1 VLNYEKNTQQNVLKA
16 QKNVL
21 NTPPL
26 DTLAQLTYNSTT
38 KNLTK
43 RARSKYLSNSLA
55 LKLTSTNGK
64 LKKSYWNTYH
74 CCENLTQIDQK
85 LTGKYCNNRW
95 CLTCNRIRTAK
106 LINGYKKTL
115 SNLKNKR
122 FVTLT
127 VPNCSAADL
136 PKTLDLMNKT
146 LREIS
151 KKLTQ
156 KREPLIGIRK
166 TEVTYNAMKDNFHP
180 HFHFIISGKK
190 VADNVIDEWLKR
202 LPLTNLK
209 AQDNRPANEDSYLEL
224 FKYFTKLISNKKFH
238 PEALNTIFEAMY
250 GKRTFQPMGIKKHV
264 SEDVDEIQS
273 IIYEDLIPAEK
284 NWTWTECDWIDQE
297 TGEMLTGYIPELEIS
312 QLSE

>member
-1 VLNYEKNTQQNVLKA
+1 
-16 QKNVL
+16 
-21 NTPPL
+21 
-26 DTLAQLTYNSTT
+26 
-38 KNLTK
+38 
-43 RARSKYLSNSLA
+43 
-55 LKLTSTNGK
+55 
-64 LKKSYWNTYH
+64 
-74 CCENLTQIDQK
+74 
-85 LTGKYCNNRW
+85 
-95 CLTCNRIRTAK
+95 
-106 LINGYKKTL
+106 
-115 SNLKNKR
+115 
-122 FVTLT
+122 
-127 VPNCSAADL
+127 
-136 PKTLDLMNKT
+136 
-146 LREIS
+146 
-151 KKLTQ
+151 
-156 KREPLIGIRK
+156 
-166 TEVTYNAMKDNFHP
+166 MKDNFHP

-202 LPLTNLK
+202 FPLASIK

-238 PEALNTIFEAMY
+238 PEALNTIFETMY